1 MHLATTRLMPLHIG
15 KGRTIQE
22 AITDSTDYAEN
33 PLKTEKG
40 ELVTGYECD
49 PHTADAE
56 FLLSKRQYF
65 VLTGRDQGDRDV
77 IAYHTRQSF
86 RPGEIT
92 PEKANELGYE
102 LALRF
107 TKGKHSFIVAT
118 HTDRAHIHNH
128 IIFNSTALDCKRKFR
143 NFLGSTFAVR
153 RISDRVCLEH
163 GLSVVENPKPSSKSK
178 YQHYGQWLGGDR
190 PLSFQEKLRQAI
202 DGVLEEK
209 PADFDSFLA
218 AMKMLGYE
226 VKRGK
231 YLSFRAPG
239 QDNFTR
245 CREKTLGADYTE
257 DAIRERIM
265 YRQEGRMPEHGRRAA
280 PVRRGGSPKAEPQRP
295 SLLIDI
301 QAKIQAGKGPG
312 YERWAKV
319 FNIKQAAQT
328 LIYLQEHGMTDYTQ
342 LAEKTAAA
350 TARFNSLSGRM
361 KELEKSLNDNASL
374 QKHIVNYSKTRDVY
388 VAYRKAGY
396 SKKFRE
402 THEADILLHQ
412 AAKKAFDE
420 LGVKKLPTVASL
432 RSAYAER
439 LAEKKTAYREYRQAQ
454 SEMRELLVVKDNV
467 DRILNI
473 PERQPERERSVPHL

>member
-1 MHLATTRLMPLHIG
+1 MATTRLIPLHIG
-15 KGRTIQE
+15 KGRTIAE

-33 PLKTEKG
+33 PLKTGKG

-65 VLTGRDQGDRDV
+65 FLMGRDQGDRDV

-92 PEKANELGYE
+92 PEEANELGRE
-102 LALRF
+102 LAMRF
-107 TKGKHSFIVAT
+107 TRGNHAFIVAT

-128 IIFNSTALDCKRKFR
+128 IIFNSTALDCQRKFR

-153 RISDRVCLEH
+153 RISDRICLEH
-163 GLSVVENPKPSSKSK
+163 GLSVVENPKPSRG
-178 YQHYGQWLGGDR
+178 HYGTWLGDDK

-202 DGVLEEK
+202 DEVLEEK
-209 PADFDSFLA
+209 PKDFDAFLA
-218 AMKMLGYE
+218 GMEALGYA

-231 YLSFRAPG
+231 HLSFRAPG
-239 QDNFTR
+239 AEKFTR
-245 CREKTLGADYTE
+245 CRESTLGADYAE
-257 DAIRERIM
+257 DAILERIA
-265 YRQEGRMPEHGRRAA
+265 GRRAA
-280 PVRRGGSPKAEPQRP
+280 PVRRGGIPKTPQGKV

-301 QAKIQAGKGPG
+301 QARLQDGKGAG
-312 YERWAKV
+312 YQRWAKI
-319 FNIKQAAQT
+319 FNLKQAAQT
-328 LIYLQEHGMTDYTQ
+328 MNYLQEHGGMDYEG

-350 TARFNSLSGRM
+350 TSRFNTLSDRL
-361 KELEKSLNDNASL
+361 KELEASLNANASL
-374 QKHIVNYSKTRDVY
+374 QKNIVNYSKTRETY
-388 VAYRKAGY
+388 VQYRKAGY
-396 SKKFRE
+396 SKKFKE

-432 RSAYAER
+432 RADYAKR
-439 LAEKKTAYREYRQAQ
+439 LEEKKKNYREYREARG
-454 SEMRELLVVKDNV
+454 EMRELLVVKANV
-467 DRILNI
+467 DRLLNV
-473 PERQPERERSVPHL
+473 PERRPEREPYTPERE